1 LRTAVSA
8 LGLLLGLT
16 GAIAL
21 LVFPTA
27 GVALAAVALVL
38 GLFSLRG
45 ATGGERVLPVMTV
58 FVALGVLVAF
68 GLLARGGT
76 KSGGEPV
83 LPL

>member
-8 LGLLLGLT
+8 LGLLLGLI

-45 ATGGERVLPVMTV
+45 ATGGERVLAVMTV
-58 FVALGVLVAF
+58 FVGLGVLVAF

-76 KSGGEPV
+76 KSGGDPF

>member
-1 LRTAVSA
+1 MRTAVSA
-8 LGLLLGLT
+8 LGLLLGLI

-27 GVALAAVALVL
+27 GVALAAVALLL

-45 ATGGERVLPVMTV
+45 ATGGERVLAVVTV
-58 FVALGVLVAF
+58 FVGLGVLVAF

-83 LPL
+83 LPF